1 MNSALGQLVH
11 LRKSNSMSGHVP
23 VLFMCCEYHFLDTI
37 MNFLFLINSNSNH
50 IIMDLATADSAV
62 SPGPGPGELS
72 DETFLLLS
80 KIKDYVKK
88 GYLQFV
94 STCDLFLLIFY

>member
-11 LRKSNSMSGHVP
+11 LRKSMSGHLP
-23 VLFMCCEYHFLDTI
+23 VLFMRYEYHFLDTI
-37 MNFLFLINSNSNH
+37 NYEFLILDKFKFQH

-72 DETFLLLS
+72 DETFLLL
-80 KIKDYVKK
+80 KIKNKITIVK
-88 GYLQFV
+88 
-94 STCDLFLLIFY
+94 

>member
-37 MNFLFLINSNSNH
+37 MNFL
-50 IIMDLATADSAV
+50 
-62 SPGPGPGELS
+62 
-72 DETFLLLS
+72 
-80 KIKDYVKK
+80 
-88 GYLQFV
+88 
-94 STCDLFLLIFY
+94 DLFLIFKFQPHHHGPGNCRRIVQCHLGPGLVS

>member
-50 IIMDLATADSAV
+50 IMDLATADTETV
-62 SPGPGPGELS
+62 QCHLGPGL
-72 DETFLLLS
+72 
-80 KIKDYVKK
+80 
-88 GYLQFV
+88 V
-94 STCDLFLLIFY
+94 S

>member
-72 DETFLLLS
+72 DETFC
-80 KIKDYVKK
+80 
-88 GYLQFV
+88 YLK
-94 STCDLFLLIFY
+94 